1 MLKFKFTYFTFFFS
15 FLIIFFSVIPIQIR
29 IIENYNFISLDKV
42 LHLLTYFLYTILIY
56 LSLLRELSFKNPKL
70 RSMVISF
77 LVGFILELIQGYF
90 LTHRSFEI
98 LDIFSNCTGILTF
111 AFVSKTI
118 KKVIA

>member
-29 IIENYNFISLDKV
+29 IAENYNFFSLDKV
-42 LHLLTYFLYTILIY
+42 LHFITYLIYTISIY
-56 LSLLRELSFKNPKL
+56 VSLFKELSLKNPKL

-98 LDIFSNCTGILTF
+98 LDIFSNFTGILTF

>member
-1 MLKFKFTYFTFFFS
+1 MLKFKFTYFTFLFS

-29 IIENYNFISLDKV
+29 ITENYNFFSLDKF
-42 LHLLTYFLYTILIY
+42 LHFLTYFVYTISIY
-56 LSLLRELSFKNPKL
+56 VSLFRELSFKNPKI

>member
-1 MLKFKFTYFTFFFS
+1 MLKFKFTYFTFLFS

-29 IIENYNFISLDKV
+29 ITENYNFFSLDKF
-42 LHLLTYFLYTILIY
+42 LHFLTYFVYTISIY
-56 LSLLRELSFKNPKL
+56 VSLFRELSFKNPKL

-77 LVGFILELIQGYF
+77 LVGFILELIQGCF

>member
-98 LDIFSNCTGILTF
+98 LDIFSNFTGILTF

>member
-1 MLKFKFTYFTFFFS
+1 MLKYKFTYLTFLFS
-15 FLIIFFSVIPIQIR
+15 FLIIFFSVIPIQIE
-29 IIENYNFISLDKV
+29 ITENYNFFSLDKV
-42 LHLLTYFLYTILIY
+42 LHFLTYFIYTISIY
-56 LSLLRELSFKNPKL
+56 VSLFRELSFKDPKL

-98 LDIFSNCTGILTF
+98 LDIFSNCSGILTF

>member
-1 MLKFKFTYFTFFFS
+1 MLKFKFTYFTFLFS

-29 IIENYNFISLDKV
+29 IADSYNFFSLDKA
-42 LHLLTYFLYTILIY
+42 LHFITYFIYTISIY
-56 LSLLRELSFKNPKL
+56 LSLLKELSFKNPKL
-70 RSMVISF
+70 QSMVISF

>member
-1 MLKFKFTYFTFFFS
+1 MLKFKFTYFTFLFS

-29 IIENYNFISLDKV
+29 ITENYNFFSLDKF
-42 LHLLTYFLYTILIY
+42 LHFLTYFVYTISIY
-56 LSLLRELSFKNPKL
+56 VSLFRELSFKNPKL

-111 AFVSKTI
+111 VFVSKTI

>member
-1 MLKFKFTYFTFFFS
+1 MLKFKFTYFTFLFS

-29 IIENYNFISLDKV
+29 IAENYNFISLDKV
-42 LHLLTYFLYTILIY
+42 LHSLTYFLYTISIY
-56 LSLLRELSFKNPKL
+56 LSLFREFFFKNPKL

-77 LVGFILELIQGYF
+77 LVGFFLELIQGYF
-90 LTHRSFEI
+90 LTYRSFEI
-98 LDIFSNCTGILTF
+98 LDIISNCIGILTF

>member
-1 MLKFKFTYFTFFFS
+1 MLKYKFTFLTFLFS

-29 IIENYNFISLDKV
+29 ITENYNFFSFDKF
-42 LHLLTYFLYTILIY
+42 LHFLTYFVYTISIY
-56 LSLLRELSFKNPKL
+56 VSLFRELSFKNPKL

-77 LVGFILELIQGYF
+77 LVDFILELIQGCF

-111 AFVSKTI
+111 VFVSKTI

>member
-1 MLKFKFTYFTFFFS
+1 MLKFKFTYFTFLFS

-29 IIENYNFISLDKV
+29 ITENYNFFSLDKF
-42 LHLLTYFLYTILIY
+42 LHFLTYFVYTISIY
-56 LSLLRELSFKNPKL
+56 VSLFRELSFKNPKL

-77 LVGFILELIQGYF
+77 LVGFILELIQGCF

-111 AFVSKTI
+111 VFVSKTI